1 MASGLLIFTHI
12 LPVILGFLGVLLIIS
27 GVMDEQKVLTAVGAI
42 LIFIAG
48 ISPFIIVPMMI
59 G

>member
-1 MASGLLIFTHI
+1 MASGILIFTHI

>member
-1 MASGLLIFTHI
+1 MATGILIFSHI
-12 LPVILGFLGVLLIIS
+12 IPIILGFLGVLSIIS
-27 GVMDEQKVLTAVGAI
+27 GVMDRKKVLTAIGTI

-48 ISPFIIVPMMI
+48 IIPFIILPLII